1 MTPPCGLLALLLTP
15 LLSDREL
22 RSIRRSVLE
31 EGDGSGTA
39 ARRVAH
45 KLEQVEGFMRQ
56 NLTDLLGRGAALEE
70 VERSSSRLADAS
82 KNLRSKAKQARIW
95 AQIGQY
101 WPVAAAGSVVLLVIW
116 LVFM

>member
-1 MTPPCGLLALLLTP
+1 
-15 LLSDREL
+15 
-22 RSIRRSVLE
+22 
-31 EGDGSGTA
+31 
-39 ARRVAH
+39 
-45 KLEQVEGFMRQ
+45 MRQ

-82 KNLRSKAKQARIW
+82 KSLRSKAKQARIW